1 MSEKILN
8 TRIQLKGDSLQNW
21 TAQNPVLK
29 LNELA
34 IVKIEESDK
43 HALGT
48 GIYFKVGDGT
58 KKFSELGFSGGIDGR
73 VISEAISKDA
83 LVATINQTIANAG
96 IASDTAV
103 QELAGRVTTAEG
115 KITSLEGLV
124 GSKAVATQIAE
135 AIEALNLPNTYAAK
149 KHTHTKAEITDFS
162 HSHAIADVTGL
173 SDAIADAKRAGT
185 EASAALETYKAAN
198 DTKVKANADAISGIK
213 DGTTIDSFADV
224 EAQLATKQPTGDYAT
239 KAEAQG
245 YADAKDAAI
254 NAAKTAADNAQST
267 IDSYKTSNDKAVKDI
282 KDSIG
287 TVPADKTV
295 VQMISEAQAAATYDD
310 TAVRGLISDNANAID
325 ALETLVGSE
334 AVATQ
339 ISNAVSS
346 AKTELKG
353 NADTDTDASATIV
366 GAKKYADKL
375 DAAMDS
381 RVGALETA
389 IGEGGSVGEQIKGAI
404 GTLDATVETAAIPKG
419 QDGIHVKVTEVDGKL
434 TAVEAE
440 VEVSNEINTA
450 KSELE
455 AKIGAVTEGKTLAG
469 MIADNAAAIE
479 AHKAAVD
486 SKVTTLIGSDTN
498 KSVRTIANEELAA
511 QLLSGKADADF
522 KTLQELATWLE
533 NHPED
538 ASAMNAA
545 IEALQTKV
553 GDSSVQSQITAAIN
567 DLKDGDIKSATDRI
581 ATLEAATHT
590 HDNKA
595 LLDTY
600 TQTEANLADA
610 VAKKHSH
617 ANKTELDKFESGD
630 KAKLDTAVQ
639 SVTAGEG
646 SGLVATKSGT
656 NVSIAIDDTVT
667 FVLNCGSASTN
678 I

>member
-8 TRIQLKGDSLQNW
+8 TRIQLKGDSLKNW

-34 IVKIEESDK
+34 IVKIEESDN

-103 QELAGRVTTAEG
+103 QALAGKVTAAEG

-124 GSKAVATQIAE
+124 GNKAVATQIAE
-135 AIEALNLPNTYAAK
+135 EIAKLSDVYAPK
-149 KHTHTKAEITDFS
+149 SHTHTKSEITDFA
-162 HSHAIADVTGL
+162 HTHAMTEVTGL
-173 SDAIADAKRAGT
+173 TDAIADAKKAGT
-185 EASAALETYKAAN
+185 DASAALETYKADN
-198 DTKVKANADAISGIK
+198 NTKVKANADAIAAIK

-224 EAQLATKQPTGDYAT
+224 ETQLAGKQPTGDYAT

-245 YADAKDAAI
+245 YANAKDAAI

-267 IDSYKTSNDKAVKDI
+267 IDNYKTSNDAAVKAV

-287 TVPADKTV
+287 TVPSDKTV
-295 VQMISEAQAAATYDD
+295 VQMIADAQTAATYDD
-310 TAVRGLISDNANAID
+310 TQIKADIKTNADAID

-375 DAAMDS
+375 NTAMDS
-381 RVGALETA
+381 RVDALETA
-389 IGEGGSVGEQIKGAI
+389 VGEGGSVAEKIAAEIQK
-404 GTLDATVETAAIPKG
+404 LDATVETAAIPEG

-440 VEVSNEINTA
+440 IEVSNEINAA
-450 KSELE
+450 KSALE
-455 AKIGAVTEGKTLAG
+455 AKIGTVTEGKTLAG

-486 SKVTTLIGSDTN
+486 GKVTTLIGSDVD

-511 QLLSGKADADF
+511 QLIPENAAESLD
-522 KTLQELATWLE
+522 TLQEIAAWIQK
-533 NHPED
+533 HPGD

-553 GDSSVQSQITAAIN
+553 GDSSVQSQITDAIN
-567 DLKDGDIKSATDRI
+567 DLKNGDIKLAIDRI
-581 ATLEAATHT
+581 TALEANTHT
-590 HDNKA
+590 HANKA

-656 NVSIAIDDTVT
+656 DVSIAIDDTVT

>member
-73 VISEAISKDA
+73 VISEAISKNA
-83 LVATINQTIANAG
+83 LVATINKTIADAG
-96 IASDTAV
+96 IASDEAV
-103 QELAGRVTTAEG
+103 QALAGRVTSAEG
-115 KITSLEGLV
+115 KITTLEGLV
-124 GSKAVATQIAE
+124 GTKSVATQIAE
-135 AIEALNLPNTYAAK
+135 EIAKLSDVYAPK
-149 KHTHTKAEITDFS
+149 SHTHTKSEITDFS

-185 EASAALETYKAAN
+185 DAAGALETYKAAN
-198 DTKVKANADAISGIK
+198 DTKVTANTNAIAAIK

-224 EAQLATKQPTGDYAT
+224 EAQLDTKQPTGDYAT

-267 IDSYKTSNDKAVKDI
+267 IDNYKISNDTAVNTI
-282 KDSIG
+282 KNSIG

-295 VQMISEAQAAATYDD
+295 VQMISEAQTAATYDD
-310 TAVRGLISDNANAID
+310 TEVRGLISDNANAIG

-339 ISNAVSS
+339 INNAVSS

-353 NADTDTDASATIV
+353 NDLDTDESTTIA

-375 DAAMDS
+375 NTAMDS
-381 RVGALETA
+381 RVDALETA
-389 IGEGGSVGEQIKGAI
+389 VGEGGSVAEKIAAEIQK
-404 GTLDATVETAAIPKG
+404 LDAIVETAAIPEG

-440 VEVSNEINTA
+440 IEVSNEINAA
-450 KSELE
+450 KSALE
-455 AKIGAVTEGKTLAG
+455 AKIGAVTEGKTLAD

-538 ASAMNAA
+538 AAAMNTA

-567 DLKDGDIKSATDRI
+567 DLKNGDIKSATDRI
-581 ATLEAATHT
+581 TTLEADTHT
-590 HDNKA
+590 HANKA

>member
-8 TRIQLKGDSLQNW
+8 TRIQLKGDSLKNW

-58 KKFSELGFSGGIDGR
+58 KTFSELGFSGGIDGR

-83 LVATINQTIANAG
+83 LVKTIKDTIAGAG
-96 IASDTAV
+96 IATDEAM
-103 QELAGRVTTAEG
+103 QALAGRVTTAEG

-162 HSHAIADVTGL
+162 HSHVIADVTGL
-173 SDAIADAKRAGT
+173 SDAIADAKKAGT
-185 EASAALETYKAAN
+185 DAAGALETYKSAN
-198 DTKVKANADAISGIK
+198 DTKVKNNTDAIEAIK

-254 NAAKTAADNAQST
+254 NAAKTAADNAKST
-267 IDSYKTSNDKAVKDI
+267 IDSYKTSNDKVVKAI

-295 VQMISEAQAAATYDD
+295 VQMISEAQTAATYDD
-310 TAVRGLISDNANAID
+310 TEVRGLISDNADAIG

-353 NADTDTDASATIV
+353 SDKDTADSTTIA
-366 GAKKYADKL
+366 GAKKHADSL
-375 DAAMDS
+375 NAAMDS

-389 IGEGGSVGEQIKGAI
+389 IGEGGSVSTQISTEIQK
-404 GTLDATVETAAIPKG
+404 LDATVETAAIPDG

-440 VEVSNEINTA
+440 IEVSNEINAA
-450 KSELE
+450 KSALE
-455 AKIGAVTEGKTLAG
+455 AKIGAVTEGKTLAS

-486 SKVTTLIGSDTN
+486 GKVTTLIGLDTN

-538 ASAMNAA
+538 AAAMNTA
-545 IEALQTKV
+545 IEALQAKV

-567 DLKDGDIKSATDRI
+567 DLKNGDIKSATGRI